1 MPIFFYIRSNRLH
14 LPSWCQSPSSTPLP
28 SGSFLCILSSRLSTR
43 AMRSRQPFVSC
54 GWFSRQLVSQSF
66 SLPIIPFYQLS
77 ACGREVAP
85 ILKNSKTFNT
95 FLFFRHLCINFVVWK
110 QCPGS
115 AAGVTRWCE
124 RKVRAAQGTPLPKIE
139 AAGDGRKRRRKQP
152 PCFGEVRVRRW
163 CKRPP
168 AGGWSSGCAIWGL
181 QVHVYHRSRAARP
194 RASGS
199 RWRVECWSRG
209 ATYGVDK
216 WQAPHLPRGSC
227 GTEPGL

>member
-1 MPIFFYIRSNRLH
+1 MPIFFYIRSNWL
-14 LPSWCQSPSSTPLP
+14 LSTFWYQPFPVTYSLFGLF
-28 SGSFLCILSSRLSTR
+28 SCFLSSRLSTR
-43 AMRSRQPFVSC
+43 TLRLRHPFASSECSFRQS
-54 GWFSRQLVSQSF
+54 VSQSF

-115 AAGVTRWCE
+115 AAGVTCWCE

-181 QVHVYHRSRAARP
+181 QVHVYHRSRVARP
-194 RASGS
+194 RA
-199 RWRVECWSRG
+199 
-209 ATYGVDK
+209 
-216 WQAPHLPRGSC
+216 
-227 GTEPGL
+227 